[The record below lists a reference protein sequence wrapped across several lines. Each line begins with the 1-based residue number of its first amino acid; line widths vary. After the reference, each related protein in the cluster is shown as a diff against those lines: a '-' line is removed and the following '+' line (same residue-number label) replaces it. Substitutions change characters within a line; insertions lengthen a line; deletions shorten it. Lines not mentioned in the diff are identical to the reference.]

1 MTRYLA
7 TKPDFSKEGVVSHDW
22 LFTQVLLKEG
32 VTMLQWNVEHMGMG
46 MWDGMWVC
54 VFAIDF

>member
-22 LFTQVLLKEG
+22 LFTQVLPKEG
-32 VTMLQWNVEHMGMG
+32 VTMECGAY
-46 MWDGMWVC
+46 WDGDVGWDVGLRFC
-54 VFAIDF
+54 D